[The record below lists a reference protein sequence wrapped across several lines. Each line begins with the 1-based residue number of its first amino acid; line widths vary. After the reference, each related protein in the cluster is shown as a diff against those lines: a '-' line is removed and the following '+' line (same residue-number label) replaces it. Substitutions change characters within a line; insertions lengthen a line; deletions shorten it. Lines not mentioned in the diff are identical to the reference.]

1 MPAFRAEGAGYV
13 AAVLRRLATF
23 VLVVVAFA
31 AAAGCGGEE
40 GTSQEEYERTIAETR
55 ERVDSALG
63 DLRSGAEDIE
73 NPADI
78 RGLVGDTQDAL
89 LDEANKLDGID
100 PPKDVEE
107 QHEQVVGALQ
117 ELADQDLEDVDRAA
131 EGELGADE
139 IDEVRRRLTK
149 PNFES
154 VEQLQRAF
162 DEIEEKGYD
171 VGAAE

>member
-1 MPAFRAEGAGYV
+1 M
-13 AAVLRRLATF
+13 LRRLATF

-40 GTSQEEYERTIAETR
+40 GASQEEYERTIAETR